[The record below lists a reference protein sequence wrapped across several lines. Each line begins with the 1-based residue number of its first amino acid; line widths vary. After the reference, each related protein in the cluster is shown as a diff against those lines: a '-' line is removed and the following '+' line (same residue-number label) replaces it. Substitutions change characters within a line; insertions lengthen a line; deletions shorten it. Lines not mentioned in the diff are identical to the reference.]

1 MRTKVCHITTV
12 HPANDNRIFFK
23 ECTSLS
29 DAGYEVVLLCA
40 NAVSTRRNGVQIIGF
55 KGHRTRIKRFFLTS
69 LFTAF
74 NQARKVNAAIYHLH
88 DPELVW
94 TGILLRLCGK
104 KVIMDVHENNA
115 AAILSRPYVKAAF
128 TRKLLSLTIKLI
140 ESITLPAFNG
150 IVTARPDISALFPR
164 LKPVTLRNFPVL
176 PDYASIPDL
185 ELKKTRKAIIYVGG
199 ATRIRGITELIEAMD
214 SVINAELWI
223 LGPFESPEYL
233 HQCQT
238 MKGWRNVRYLG
249 IVEADKIFPYI
260 KAADAG
266 IITFLPMPNHITT
279 LATKPFEYMAC
290 GLPVIMSNFDYWRT
304 FFGDSAIYVDPAKP
318 LEIAHAIDHLMED
331 EGKLNALKKM
341 NLELARNEYNWQKE
355 KEKLLDLYKLLIH

>member
-1 MRTKVCHITTV
+1 MPAKVCHITTV

-23 ECTSLS
+23 ECTSLA

-40 NAVSTRRNGVQIIGF
+40 NAETTRRNGVSIVGF
-55 KGHRTRIKRFFLTS
+55 KGYRTRIKRFFLTS
-69 LFTAF
+69 FFTAF
-74 NQARKVNAAIYHLH
+74 KEARKIDAAVYHLH

-94 TGILLRLCGK
+94 TGLLLRLSGK

-128 TRKLLSLTIKLI
+128 ARRILSFVIKTV

-150 IVTARPDISALFPR
+150 IVTARPDISALFPG

-176 PDYASIPDL
+176 PDYDNIPDMRL
-185 ELKKTRKAIIYVGG
+185 EKTKKSIIYVGG
-199 ATRIRGITELIEAMD
+199 ATRIRGISELIEAMD
-214 SVINAELWI
+214 AVENTELWM
-223 LGPFESPEYL
+223 LGPFESEAYL
-233 HQCQT
+233 KECQS

-266 IITFLPMPNHITT
+266 IITFLPKPNHITT

-290 GLPVIMSNFDYWRT
+290 GLPVIMSNFEYWRS
-304 FFGDSAIYVDPAKP
+304 FFGTSGIYVDPENP
-318 LEIAHAIDHLMED
+318 EEIARAIRELMDDDH
-331 EGKLNALKKM
+331 KLAEIKKI
-341 NLELARNEYNWQKE
+341 NLQLARNEYNWQKE
-355 KEKLLDLYKLLIH
+355 KEKLLLLYQQLLT